1 MVSINKIVFCTDFSE
16 YSHRAFDW
24 AFDLTQKYQAQ
35 LFLVHAVPPLVFPS
49 PVMED
54 FISEQANLQFLEEA
68 VQRAADQ
75 IENIY
80 IQKMG
85 DYKNA
90 VVRVLSG
97 HPAMEILNFIDQEK
111 VDLVVL
117 GTHGLTGLAHFFLGS
132 TAEKIVR
139 RANCSVLT
147 VHQPKKSTTT
157 C

>member
-1 MVSINKIVFCTDFSE
+1 
-16 YSHRAFDW
+16 
-24 AFDLTQKYQAQ
+24 
-35 LFLVHAVPPLVFPS
+35 
-49 PVMED
+49 
-54 FISEQANLQFLEEA
+54 LEEA

-117 GTHGLTGLAHFFLGS
+117 GTRGLTGLAHFFQGS